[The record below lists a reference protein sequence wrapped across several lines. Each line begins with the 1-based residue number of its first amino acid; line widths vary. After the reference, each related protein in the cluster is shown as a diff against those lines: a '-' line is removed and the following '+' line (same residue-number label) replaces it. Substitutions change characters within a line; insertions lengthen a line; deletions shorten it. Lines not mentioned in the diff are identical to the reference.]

1 MAKQANGI
9 LSSGSQDKSLGDF
22 EVVASIGKGS
32 YGQMYKAIDR
42 SKGNFKALI
51 VIGWSTVIIAWIYS
65 AMYRVCHECLDFM

>member
-51 VIGWSTVIIAWIYS
+51 VIG
-65 AMYRVCHECLDFM
+65 